1 MLHEPPALAYFIQY
15 LEARDVVQLDKFWL
29 DVEGFK
35 SSAAA
40 VILTPFVPDKV
51 GACPKTDLDL
61 QVTESEILPQSDSFD
76 CGLGR

>member
-40 VILTPFVPDKV
+40 FILTPFVPDNQK
-51 GACPKTDLDL
+51 
-61 QVTESEILPQSDSFD
+61 SEILPQSDSFD

>member
-40 VILTPFVPDKV
+40 VILTLFVPDKV
-51 GACPKTDLDL
+51 GACPQTDLDL

>member
-51 GACPKTDLDL
+51 GACPQTDLDL